1 MADTG
6 KDKPKRPRRK
16 KTDMEAIADVVAD
29 VVAAIAET
37 PAPVGRPTDYK
48 PEYVEQVAK
57 LCELGATDEE
67 IGDFFQVSTRTI
79 YRWKNEYPEFC
90 QALKIGKDAA
100 DQRVER
106 SLFQKATGYYVV
118 EQESH
123 KLKIDQHKEEIE
135 VVDVEKYVQPDTTA
149 GIFWLKNRKSAEWRD
164 KKEVEVTVSHED
176 RLGKVRERMNGRR
189 PEHRVTH

>member
-1 MADTG
+1 MVDSGGA
-6 KDKPKRPRRK
+6 KPRRRRK

-29 VVAAIAET
+29 VAASVATEKHAG
-37 PAPVGRPTDYK
+37 GRPTDFK

-67 IGDFFQVSTRTI
+67 IGSFFDVSTRTI
-79 YRWKNEYPEFC
+79 YRWKNEHPEFC
-90 QALKIGKDAA
+90 QALKVGKDAA
-100 DQRVER
+100 DERVER
-106 SLFQKATGYYVV
+106 SLYQKATGYYVV

-123 KLKIDQHKEEIE
+123 KLKIDQYKEEIE

-149 GIFWLKNRKSAEWRD
+149 GIFWLKNRKSGDWRD

-176 RLGKVRERMNGRR
+176 RLDRIRGMLNGRR
-189 PEHRVTH
+189 EQPKTTH

>member
-1 MADTG
+1 
-6 KDKPKRPRRK
+6 
-16 KTDMEAIADVVAD
+16 MEAIADVVAD

-37 PAPVGRPTDYK
+37 PAPIGRPTDYK

-189 PEHRVTH
+189 PEQRVTH

>member
-1 MADTG
+1 MSEDP
-6 KDKPKRPRRK
+6 KPAKRPRRK

-37 PAPVGRPTDYK
+37 PAPIGRPTDYK

-189 PEHRVTH
+189 PEQRVTH

>member
-1 MADTG
+1 MADG
-6 KDKPKRPRRK
+6 QEPKRRRRK
-16 KTDMEAIADVVAD
+16 KTDMEAIADVVAE
-29 VVAAIAET
+29 VVAEVATEQ
-37 PAPVGRPTDYK
+37 PGRGRPTDFK

-67 IGDFFQVSTRTI
+67 IGNFFEVSTRTI

-106 SLFQKATGYYVV
+106 SLYQKATGYYVV

-149 GIFWLKNRKSAEWRD
+149 GIFWLKNRKGAEWRD
-164 KKEVEVTVSHED
+164 KKEVEVTVTHED
-176 RLGKVRERMNGRR
+176 RIDRIREKLNGRR
-189 PEHRVTH
+189 SEQPAIN

>member
-1 MADTG
+1 MADG
-6 KDKPKRPRRK
+6 QASKRRRRK
-16 KTDMEAIADVVAD
+16 SGEAEAIADVVAD
-29 VVAAIAET
+29 VVDAITEA
-37 PAPVGRPTDYK
+37 APVGRPTDFK
-48 PEYVEQVAK
+48 PEYVEQAAK

-67 IGDFFQVSTRTI
+67 IGAFFEVSTRTI
-79 YRWKNEYPEFC
+79 YRWKNEIPEFC

-123 KLKIDQHKEEIE
+123 KLKVDQHKEEIE

-149 GIFWLKNRKSAEWRD
+149 GIFWLKNRKSKEWRD
-164 KKEVEVTVSHED
+164 KKDVEVTILHED
-176 RLGKVRERMNGRR
+176 RLDRVREKINGRR
-189 PEHRVTH
+189 SQQPVTH